1 MDKLIKKQP
10 NLTKIL
16 AVVLIVILAIG
27 IIIGGIATYNN
38 SKKELIPSNAFDF
51 AAMTSYQDYIGQMTL
66 LMYDAE
72 RIGSIRNEKDPFLV
86 FTVETPDGKNYHTW
100 VEKLDKYEK
109 EIGSFLNSYRSNSR
123 QESNALYN
131 ESVEWGESGLKALK
145 KMKLVFDPATT
156 TEDKLRLSQ
165 EVKAICEDELR
176 PLDVKVGNRITDVY
190 NKYMR
195 EMNYAY

>member
-16 AVVLIVILAIG
+16 AVVLIGILAIG
-27 IIIGGIATYNN
+27 IIIGGITTYNN

-66 LMYDAE
+66 LMHDAE

-86 FTVETPDGKNYHTW
+86 FTVETPDGKNYRTW

-109 EIGSFLNSYRSNSR
+109 EVSSFLNNYRSNSR

-131 ESVEWGESGLKALK
+131 ESVEWGEAGLKALK

-165 EVKAICEDELR
+165 EVKVICEDELR

>member
-16 AVVLIVILAIG
+16 AVVLIGILAIG
-27 IIIGGIATYNN
+27 IIIGGIVTYNN

-51 AAMTSYQDYIGQMTL
+51 AVMTSYQDYIGQMTL

-109 EIGSFLNSYRSNSR
+109 EVSSFLNGYRSNSR

-131 ESVEWGESGLKALK
+131 ESVEWGEAGLKALR

>member
-1 MDKLIKKQP
+1 MNKLIKKQP
-10 NLTKIL
+10 NLTEIS
-16 AVVLIVILAIG
+16 VVLLIIILTIG
-27 IIIGGIATYNN
+27 IIVGGILTYKN

-86 FTVETPDGKNYHTW
+86 FTVETPDGKNYRTW

-109 EIGSFLNSYRSNSR
+109 EISSFLNSYRSNSR

-131 ESVEWGESGLKALK
+131 ESVEWGEAGLKALK

-156 TEDKLRLSQ
+156 AEDKLRLSQ
-165 EVKAICEDELR
+165 EVKVICKDELR